1 MSNLSALDVFFQ
13 IRNLSPFVSGRTDYT
28 IEFDYDDEEMV
39 VKRHKEDR
47 GYDIYGTRKEIK
59 KLIRQ
64 MEINDISY
72 GEYIDFVENNNN
84 KRGER

>member
-13 IRNLSPFVSGRTDYT
+13 IGNLSQFVSGRTDYT

-39 VKRHKEDR
+39 VKRHKEDS
-47 GYDIYGTRKEIK
+47 GYDIYGTQKEIK

-72 GEYIDFVENNNN
+72 GEYVDFVEDNN